1 MDDLLQK
8 IKEGL
13 IYCEPAKVEE
23 NVRLALEKGMDYHV
37 ILEEGLIAGMDVVGF
52 KFREGEI
59 YLPEVLI
66 AASAMHKGLGILAPF
81 MTKSN
86 ASAKGRILLGTV
98 RGDLHDIGKN
108 IVGMMFQGAGFEVI
122 DLGIDVPPEKFVA
135 ACREYKPD
143 VLGLS
148 ALLTSTMLNMKE
160 TVEAV
165 KTQNDSGLK
174 IIVGGAPLTA
184 EFAEGIG
191 ADGYAPDAFSAVE
204 KVREWLAEG

>member
-8 IKEGL
+8 VKEGL
-13 IYCEPAKVEE
+13 IYYEPAKVEE
-23 NVRLALEKGMDYHV
+23 NIRLALEKGMDYHI
-37 ILEEGLIAGMDVVGF
+37 ILEEGLIAGMDLVGF

-66 AASAMHKGLGILAPF
+66 AASAMHKGLELLAPF
-81 MTKSN
+81 MTRSN
-86 ASAKGRILLGTV
+86 ASSKGRILLGTV

-122 DLGIDVPPEKFVA
+122 DLGIDVPTEKFVA
-135 ACREYKPD
+135 DCREYKPD

-160 TVEAV
+160 VTEAV

-174 IIVGGAPLTA
+174 IIVGGAPLTE

-204 KVREWLAEG
+204 KVREWLGEG

>member
-1 MDDLLQK
+1 MD
-8 IKEGL
+8 I
-13 IYCEPAKVEE
+13 
-23 NVRLALEKGMDYHV
+23 
-37 ILEEGLIAGMDVVGF
+37 VGF

-66 AASAMHKGLGILAPF
+66 AASAMHKGLGLLAPF

-86 ASAKGRILLGTV
+86 ASVKRRILLGTV

-122 DLGIDVPPEKFVA
+122 DLGIDVPPEKFVE
-135 ACREYKPD
+135 ACREYKPY

-160 TVEAV
+160 TIEAV

-174 IIVGGAPLTA
+174 IIVGGAPLTE
-184 EFAEGIG
+184 EFAKSIG

-204 KVREWLAEG
+204 KVREWIAEG